1 MGRPHERLRLPLG
14 LLGLALLFAGCC
26 SAQAAPAQAPR
37 GVSRAAAY
45 EASNEAAPPAGF
57 EYQPSDAAFYR
68 ALAQQAR
75 ERFRV
80 NGSFFRDINST
91 VVPKILGVTN
101 GTFNVLPLNINATPR
116 AEADD
121 DGECLPWCDMFMA
134 VKRPQERCLP
144 PAVMLSC
151 ARLWCLAQAKAA
163 HTLTRADCLPDVPAS
178 KEHTGSQFGAASDMA
193 LSRGSLGAVL
203 PG

>member
-1 MGRPHERLRLPLG
+1 MGRPQERARLSPG
-14 LLGLALLFAGCC
+14 LLGLALLLAGSWC
-26 SAQAAPAQAPR
+26 AQAAPALAPR

-57 EYQPSDAAFYR
+57 EYQPSDPAFYK

-80 NGSFFRDINST
+80 NGSFFRNINST

-101 GTFNVLPLNINATPR
+101 GTFDVLPLNINATPR

-121 DGECLPWCDMFMA
+121 DGACLPCSDISVA
-134 VKRPQERCLP
+134 LNQAQDRGRPGALMP
-144 PAVMLSC
+144 V
-151 ARLWCLAQAKAA
+151 ARAC
-163 HTLTRADCLPDVPAS
+163 
-178 KEHTGSQFGAASDMA
+178 GA
-193 LSRGSLGAVL
+193 
-203 PG
+203 

>member
-1 MGRPHERLRLPLG
+1 MFLSRQGNSWPAGGTWAAMGRPQERARLPPG
-14 LLGLALLFAGCC
+14 FLGLALLLAGSWC
-26 SAQAAPAQAPR
+26 AQAAPALAPR

-57 EYQPSDAAFYR
+57 EYQPSDPAFYK

-101 GTFNVLPLNINATPR
+101 GTFDVLPLNINATPR

-121 DGECLPWCDMFMA
+121 DGACLPCSDISVA
-134 VKRPQERCLP
+134 LNQAQDRCRPRALMP
-144 PAVMLSC
+144 V
-151 ARLWCLAQAKAA
+151 ARAC
-163 HTLTRADCLPDVPAS
+163 
-178 KEHTGSQFGAASDMA
+178 GA
-193 LSRGSLGAVL
+193 
-203 PG
+203 